1 TKAGWYDYTD
11 AGRSAE
17 TPLPVAAA
25 IEEARA
31 AAGVSARDWTPD
43 EIVAA
48 VLYPM
53 IDEAAKI
60 IEEGIA
66 LRDADVDL
74 VKVHGYGFPRWRGGP
89 VQYGRAIGF
98 GTVVSTLEKLAEAG
112 LADRPCQQL
121 RDWAK
126 AQS

>member
-1 TKAGWYDYTD
+1 E

-17 TPLPVAAA
+17 TPAPVAAA

-31 AAGVSARDWTPD
+31 AAGVSARDWTAD
-43 EIVAA
+43 EIVEAL
-48 VLYPM
+48 LYPT

-60 IEEGIA
+60 VEEGIA

-89 VQYGRAIGF
+89 VQYGRAVGF
-98 GTVVSTLEKLAEAG
+98 ANVVSALEKLAAAG
-112 LADRPCQQL
+112 LADQPSARL
-121 RDWAK
+121 REWAR
-126 AQS
+126 